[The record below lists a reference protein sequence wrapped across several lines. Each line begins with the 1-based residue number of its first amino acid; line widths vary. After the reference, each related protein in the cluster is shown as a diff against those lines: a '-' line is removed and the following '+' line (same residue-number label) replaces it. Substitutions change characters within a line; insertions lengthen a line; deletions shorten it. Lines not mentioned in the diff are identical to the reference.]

1 MRAIHVGLALL
12 AVAVWGSNFVVI
24 KHALRDFQPFCFAT
38 LRFFFCAFP
47 FAFFIPRPRVAW
59 KWLALYGTL
68 LGAGQFGLLYYA
80 MRADLSPGIASLV
93 IQTQVFFTILISVL
107 TFSERVA
114 WPAIAGLVLAAA
126 GLGVIGLHLDA
137 SVTAKGLGITV
148 LAAFFWG
155 CANVVVKKAAIE
167 AKTKVNMLAFIVWS
181 SIFAVVPLTAMTLA
195 FEGGQSAWNSV
206 VHADWLAWLAVSWQ
220 STGNTLFAFAAWSWL
235 LTRYEASVVSPF
247 ALLVPVFGMGSSVV
261 LLGEELPS
269 WKLAAGAM
277 VLSGVALGT
286 LVPAMISRRRR

>member
-38 LRFFFCAFP
+38 LRFFFSAFP